1 MRWSRFGWGVALALF
16 FVAALV
22 VYAPAR
28 LLGLVL
34 PAEQVVMT
42 GFEGTLWRGGASRC
56 LLRLPPGFLHLG
68 AVRWSLDPASLLLL
82 SPRLSVSSQW
92 GNQTLNGS
100 LRLRGGRDI
109 DLTDFDMRASA
120 DLVQNFAPLAVD
132 GVFSVQLEQLSLR
145 EGLPHSARGRAVWQ
159 DAGFQSPRGRVPLG
173 SYALDIEQPPGEVLV
188 GDVITLGGPL
198 QAEGRIELRGR
209 VYAINLLLGSDETL
223 DPQLQDA
230 LALMAAPE
238 GDRYRVSLKGEF

>member
-1 MRWSRFGWGVALALF
+1 MRWSRFGWGIAVALVFL
-16 FVAALV
+16 AALV

-68 AVRWSLDPASLLLL
+68 SVSWSLDPASLLLL
-82 SPRLSVSSQW
+82 SPRLRVSSQW
-92 GNQTLNGS
+92 GSQTLNGK
-100 LRLRGGRDI
+100 LRLRGAQDI
-109 DLTDFDMRASA
+109 DLADFDMRTSA
-120 DLVQNFAPLAVD
+120 ALVQHFAPLAID
-132 GVFSVQLEQLSLR
+132 GAFSVQLEQLSVR
-145 EGLPHSARGRAVWQ
+145 DGLPHSARGRAVWQ

-188 GDVITLGGPL
+188 GEVVTLSGPL
-198 QAEGRIELRGR
+198 QAEGRIELRER
-209 VYAINLLLGSDETL
+209 VYAVDLLLGSDETL
-223 DPQLQDA
+223 DSQLQDA

-238 GDRYRVSLKGEF
+238 GERYRISLEGGF